1 MIRFIIKKYWV
12 PLCKLMKFVP
22 AVQCPL
28 LPQLACKIITTIET
42 VLFSGLVQPL
52 MKQCIES
59 GAQNKCLKLNTNNAA
74 MVVLV

>member
-1 MIRFIIKKYWV
+1 
-12 PLCKLMKFVP
+12 MKFVP